1 MKHMIIGN
9 STAAIGC
16 IEAIRRI
23 DDSGMIT
30 VISSEPYKT
39 YSRPLISYFLSEKTD
54 EKKMKYRGEDFY
66 KEMNCHFMPGKTV
79 AAINAKGHNITL
91 SNGSVLPYDKLL
103 VATGSRPFIPPIAG
117 LDGVTNKY
125 TLMTLDDSY
134 AIKSALNKQ
143 KGMQVL
149 ILGAGLIGLK
159 CAEGITDKAGSVT
172 VVDLADHILP
182 SILNGEAAAIVQ
194 SHIEKHGIRF
204 ILGDSVK
211 QFTAHHAV
219 LSSGASVEFDMLVVA
234 AGVSPNVSLV
244 AEAGGKIGRG
254 IITDKHQKTSL
265 PDIYAAGDCTESI
278 DAVSGQSRILAIL
291 PNAYQQGECAGTSMA
306 GVEAVFKKAIA
317 MNAISFFGLHLL
329 TAGNYDGESHE
340 TKGKDSY
347 KLLVTQKNHLNG
359 YIIIGD
365 IANAGIYTSII
376 KNRIPLDCLDFTL
389 IKDKP
394 QLMAFS
400 QKERKAMLGG
410 VEI

>member
-1 MKHMIIGN
+1 MIIGN

-23 DDSGMIT
+23 DNTGMIT

-39 YSRPLISYFLSEKTD
+39 YSRPLISYFLSGRTD
-54 EKKMKYRGEDFY
+54 EERMKYRGDDFY
-66 KEMNCHFMPGKTV
+66 KDMRCNFMPGKTV
-79 AAINAKGHNITL
+79 TAINPQGHNITL
-91 SNGSVLPYDKLL
+91 RDGSVLAYDKLL
-103 VATGSRPFIPPIAG
+103 VATGSIPFIPPIPG
-117 LDGVTNKY
+117 LDEVKDKY

-143 KGMQVL
+143 KNMRVL

-172 VVDLADHILP
+172 VIDQADHILP
-182 SILNGEAAAIVQ
+182 SILSREAAALVQ
-194 SHIEKHGIRF
+194 SHIQKHGIRF

-211 QFTAHHAV
+211 QFTAYHAV
-219 LSSGASVEFDMLVVA
+219 LASGASIEFDMLIVA
-234 AGVSPNVSLV
+234 AGVLPNISLL
-244 AEAGGKIGRG
+244 AEAGGKIGRA

-278 DAVSGQSRILAIL
+278 DAVSGQSRVLAIL

-306 GVEAVFKKAIA
+306 GVEAAFKKPIA
-317 MNAISFFGLHLL
+317 MNAVSFFGLHLL
-329 TAGNYDGESHE
+329 SAGNYDGESHE
-340 TKGKDSY
+340 IKGRDSY
-347 KLLVTQKNHLNG
+347 KLLVSKDNHLNG

-365 IANAGIYTSII
+365 VANAGIYTSII

-400 QKERKAMLGG
+400 PKERKAMLGG
-410 VEI
+410 ADI